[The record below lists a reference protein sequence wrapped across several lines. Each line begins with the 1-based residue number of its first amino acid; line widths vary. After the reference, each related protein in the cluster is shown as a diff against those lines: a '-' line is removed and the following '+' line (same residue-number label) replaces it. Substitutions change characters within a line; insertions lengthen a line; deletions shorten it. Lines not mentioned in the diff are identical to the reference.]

1 MRQPRISLL
10 AVTFERLKQSR
21 LRGDLP
27 PDYPVL
33 EFHWY
38 ADEYTRLKL
47 AIQSGQLSSG
57 LIASEGTE
65 WERLELQDPIFRNQ
79 RTREEMDF
87 TGYHMIVMLLSEA
100 EAPPSP

>member
-1 MRQPRISLL
+1 MTQPRISLL
-10 AVTFERLKQSR
+10 AATFERLNQSR

-57 LIASEGTE
+57 VIASEGTAWE
-65 WERLELQDPIFRNQ
+65 WLELQDPIFRNQ
-79 RTREEMDF
+79 RTGEEMDF
-87 TGYHMIVMLLSEA
+87 TGYHMIVMLLPEA
-100 EAPPSP
+100 EVPPSS

>member
-38 ADEYTRLKL
+38 ADEYPRLKL
-47 AIQSGQLSSG
+47 AIQNGQLSSG
-57 LIASEGTE
+57 AIASEGTA
-65 WERLELQDPIFRNQ
+65 WERLELQDPIFQNQ
-79 RTREEMDF
+79 RTNEEMDF
-87 TGYHMIVMLLSEA
+87 IGYHMIVMLLLEA
-100 EAPPSP
+100 EVPPSP